1 MCTGVLMPA
10 SFANILA
17 GMFLPAGAR
26 CFAGLQRVSRSSRGD
41 GSQSRHS
48 LSRLATEHVALT
60 AAKTAAAGTAAAQ
73 DAEPLL
79 SFRAVRSFARFSE
92 VELRRSDTA
101 VSMLTSG
108 ESGTDRSGAIV
119 SFKEILLHINPVDFT
134 AQESFFLSVLSFV
147 ARLPL
152 QDIWQVCSWILKGL
166 SRRRIALHSILVW
179 RQQQLGCSSTCGKER
194 GVRRGHCEQCHLIK
208 STTVFK
214 GGPGQTCV
222 LIARALCPD

>member
-1 MCTGVLMPA
+1 MPA
-10 SFANILA
+10 SVANILA

-41 GSQSRHS
+41 GSKSRQS
-48 LSRLATEHVALT
+48 LSRLATAHSALT

-79 SFRAVRSFARFSE
+79 SFRVVRSFARFSE

-108 ESGTDRSGAIV
+108 ESGTDRSGSIV

-166 SRRRIALHSILVW
+166 CRRRKALHSILVW
-179 RQQQLGCSSTCGKER
+179 RQQQLGCSTTYGKER
-194 GVRRGHCEQCHLIK
+194 GVRPC
-208 STTVFK
+208 TVNSA
-214 GGPGQTCV
+214 T
-222 LIARALCPD
+222 